1 MLKCLGAVQ
10 KRFEKSAVI
19 YHAGDI
25 AHAFGLVLSGRV
37 QVENDDFWGN
47 KSVLASIE
55 AGDTFAETYAFLPQ
69 EPMMLN
75 VVAAEASDV
84 LFLNAEQVIQICPD
98 SCPHHWH
105 APICAICTVV
115 SAQKNLMLS
124 RRIFHTA
131 PKTIR
136 GRVLSY
142 LSFQAAHCGSRAFEI
157 PFNRQQLADYL
168 SVDRSALSNELSK
181 LQREGL
187 PDSNP

>member
-69 EPMMLN
+69 EPMMVN

-84 LFLNAEQVIQICPD
+84 LFLNAEQVIQI
-98 SCPHHWH
+98 
-105 APICAICTVV
+105 
-115 SAQKNLMLS
+115 
-124 RRIFHTA
+124 
-131 PKTIR
+131 
-136 GRVLSY
+136 
-142 LSFQAAHCGSRAFEI
+142 
-157 PFNRQQLADYL
+157 
-168 SVDRSALSNELSK
+168 
-181 LQREGL
+181 
-187 PDSNP
+187 